1 MPQDGYSIGRD
12 TTIVVTLASGTH
24 LNLGKVIS
32 FTANQKTKEQEI
44 TDITGSTDNLRF
56 FKGWQ
61 GTFGLERRG
70 PSLDQYF
77 AELEANYYAGL
88 EEPPVTMQETIT
100 EPDGSVSQYRYERVM
115 LKFDD
120 AGERAG
126 DKSVSQKISFTAS
139 RRVQQA

>member
-70 PSLDQYF
+70 PSLDQY
-77 AELEANYYAGL
+77 LL
-88 EEPPVTMQETIT
+88 SWKRIIT
-100 EPDGSVSQYRYERVM
+100 RGWKSHRSRCRKLSPNLTAAYLSIAMSV
-115 LKFDD
+115 
-120 AGERAG
+120 
-126 DKSVSQKISFTAS
+126 
-139 RRVQQA
+139 